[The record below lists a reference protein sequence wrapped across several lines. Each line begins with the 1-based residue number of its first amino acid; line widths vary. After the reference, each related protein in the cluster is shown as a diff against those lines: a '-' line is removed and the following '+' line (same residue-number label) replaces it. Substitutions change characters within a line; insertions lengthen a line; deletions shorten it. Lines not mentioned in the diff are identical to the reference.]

1 MPPPTSEQGLGRQ
14 QLTNGNRSDT
24 LGASHRELRIERL
37 VVLAVIADQNPLE
50 VRKLRSQS
58 LEFVTLVGA
67 HPLCSS
73 TLKPVFERGSLVELP
88 SDFRGIYRGTFI
100 HRHELCRHRS
110 GELFT
115 KLALT
120 ASYGRNVNYILA
132 NKTRMPSSLSRSGP
146 QEGCVYHQ
154 HRR

>member
-1 MPPPTSEQGLGRQ
+1 MGAIEMSSASSEQGLRCQ

-50 VRKLRSQS
+50 VRKLRGQS
-58 LEFVTLVGA
+58 LEAVTLVGA
-67 HPLCSS
+67 HPLRSS

-100 HRHELCRHRS
+100 HRH
-110 GELFT
+110 
-115 KLALT
+115 
-120 ASYGRNVNYILA
+120 
-132 NKTRMPSSLSRSGP
+132 
-146 QEGCVYHQ
+146 
-154 HRR
+154 